1 MGRPTMRFVPVKT
14 AELQAAP
21 MMVGVRD
28 RLIRNRTQLSN
39 AIRGMPP
46 SLALPPPEAA
56 HAVIERTRS
65 ATAGDG
71 ALC

>member
-1 MGRPTMRFVPVKT
+1 
-14 AELQAAP
+14 
-21 MMVGVRD
+21 MVGVRD

-39 AIRGMPP
+39 ATRGMPP
-46 SLALPPPEAA
+46 SLALSLPEAA